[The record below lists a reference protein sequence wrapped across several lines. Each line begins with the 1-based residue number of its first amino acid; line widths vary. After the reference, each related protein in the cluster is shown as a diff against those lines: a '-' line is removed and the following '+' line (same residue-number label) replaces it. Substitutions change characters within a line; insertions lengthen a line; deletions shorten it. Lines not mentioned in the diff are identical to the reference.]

1 MRTIYAAA
9 TISICFFATSCFA
22 EIGSTPRFVP
32 ELYGVASPKQSA
44 TLRSLVS
51 GSISN
56 VHVHEGATVKA
67 GDKLVSLDS
76 RLIRAQ
82 LRVADIEAQ
91 KIGEL
96 NRVEAHLRLVTQKL
110 ERMESAFGS
119 NSIADF
125 ELEDQR
131 ARVEQARASRTSQLE
146 TIDLAKARRTHTVE
160 QLRLYTVVAPFDGV
174 VTELHVKVGESV
186 DPSATIV
193 SVANLD
199 VLEIDMHTPLAYFDQ
214 ARDDRVVRV
223 LAGAP
228 INESLPAKLVHV
240 SPIIDSASSTFR
252 CVLEIEN
259 ANRKLPAGF
268 SVTLDPNDS
277 ARLTNMGTQRNRKSS
292 HPPE

>member
-1 MRTIYAAA
+1 MNAIHAAA
-9 TISICFFATSCFA
+9 TISVWFFATSCFA
-22 EIGSTPRFVP
+22 EIDSTSRFVP
-32 ELYGVASPKQSA
+32 QLYGVASPKQSA

-51 GSISN
+51 GSIAS
-56 VHVHEGATVKA
+56 VHVREGATVKA

-110 ERMESAFGS
+110 KRMETAFGS

-131 ARVEQARASRTSQLE
+131 ARVEQARAARTSQLE

-174 VTELHVKVGESV
+174 VTEFHVKLGESV

-193 SVANLD
+193 TVANLD
-199 VLEIDMHTPLAYFDQ
+199 VLEIDMHTPLTYFDQ

-228 INESLPAKLVHV
+228 INESLPAKVVHV
-240 SPIIDSASSTFR
+240 SPMIDSASSTFR

-268 SVTLDPNDS
+268 SVTLDTNDS
-277 ARLTNMGTQRNRKSS
+277 ARLTSMGTQRNRKSS
-292 HPPE
+292 HPAE